1 MLRYP
6 ITPTIHPSNCNPTHR
21 SYPHVASSLQ
31 YDFLAQIPQDKSFHP
46 IKPLHVSSTGR
57 VKRHY
62 PPASRRRVH
71 SLHFSPERR
80 SETET
85 MGNENPA
92 VDFKL
97 VGFSNFVRSNPR
109 SDRFKVKR
117 FHHIEYWCGDA
128 TNTARRFSWGLGMPL
143 VAKSDLSTGN
153 QVHASYLLRSGDL
166 CFLFTAPYSPSI
178 ASLSQSP
185 NSASIPSFDHS
196 ACRRFADSHGLAV
209 RAVAIEVEDAELAF
223 TTSVAHGAKP
233 SSPPLSLD
241 DRVAIAE
248 VQLYGDVV
256 LRYVSYKDP
265 TRISDPNP
273 DSWFLPGFE
282 SVPSSF
288 PLDFGIRR
296 LDHAV
301 GNVPELGPAVSYVK
315 GFTGFHEFAEFTAE
329 DVGTSDSGLNSVV
342 LANNDEMVL
351 LPLNEPVFGTKR
363 KSQIQTYLEH
373 NEGAGL
379 QHLALVSE
387 DIFRTLREMRSRS
400 WIGGFEFMPSP
411 PPTYYKNLKNR
422 AGDVLTDEQIKEC
435 EELGIL
441 VDRDDQGTLLQIFT
455 KPVGDRPTIFIE
467 IIQRV
472 GCMLKDEEGK
482 VYQKGGCGGFGK
494 GNFSELFKSIEEY
507 EKTLE
512 AKQNAESDAA

>member
-1 MLRYP
+1 MSVTRHL
-6 ITPTIHPSNCNPTHR
+6 TINPSSCDPTHPP
-21 SYPHVASSLQ
+21 YPHVADSLRS
-31 YDFLAQIPQDKSFHP
+31 DFLAPIPP
-46 IKPLHVSSTGR
+46 IRPLNGPHVASLRRKLRIDPGHRRRRRLLLHS
-57 VKRHY
+57 VAAHIHHNQHY
-62 PPASRRRVH
+62 PSARRQA
-71 SLHFSPERR
+71 
-80 SETET
+80 TK
-85 MGNENPA
+85 MGIENSA
-92 VDFKL
+92 TNSDFKL

-117 FHHIEYWCGDA
+117 FHHVEFWCGDA

-153 QVHASYLLRSGDL
+153 QAHASYLLRSGDL

-178 ASLSQSP
+178 AAPRS
-185 NSASIPSFDHS
+185 SASIPTFDHS
-196 ACRRFADSHGLAV
+196 VFHAFSASHGLAV
-209 RAVAIEVEDAELAF
+209 RSIAVEVEDAELAF
-223 TTSVAHGAKP
+223 NTSVANGARP
-233 SSPPLSLD
+233 SASPLLLD
-241 DRVAIAE
+241 DRVVLSE

-256 LRYVSYKDP
+256 LRYISYKDP
-265 TRISDPNP
+265 TYVSDPNP
-273 DSWFLPGFE
+273 DNWFLPGFE
-282 SVPSSF
+282 SVPASY

-329 DVGTSDSGLNSVV
+329 DVGTSESGLNSVV

-351 LPLNEPVFGTKR
+351 LPMNEPVFGTKR

-400 WIGGFEFMPSP
+400 GVGGFEFMPSP

-422 AGDVLTDEQIKEC
+422 AGDVLTEEQIKEC

-455 KPVGDRPTIFIE
+455 KPVGDRSCP
-467 IIQRV
+467 
-472 GCMLKDEEGK
+472 
-482 VYQKGGCGGFGK
+482 
-494 GNFSELFKSIEEY
+494 SP
-507 EKTLE
+507 
-512 AKQNAESDAA
+512 